1 MKQIALISGKGGT
14 GKTVIAGA
22 FAALMQNN
30 VLVDSD
36 VDAADLHLLVEPVI
50 EEENEFRCGFTASL
64 DTSTCIQCG
73 RCIDVCR
80 FDAIED
86 SLTIDPFSCVGCGFC
101 RIVCPN
107 GSIEMRENISGKWF
121 VSGTRFGPL
130 VHAQLDPAE
139 ENSGKLVTLLRRK
152 ALEIMETQSLEW
164 IIIDGPPGIG
174 CPVIAS
180 LSGVNCAL
188 IIAEPTISGLHD
200 ADRVIQ
206 ITRQF
211 KVDTKLVINKFD
223 LNPDVTKKIEEYC
236 HVNNI
241 PVLGK
246 IKFDEDIVKA
256 TLEAKT
262 LVEYRDGEAKRVVA
276 SIWEKL
282 KKTLQ

>member
-22 FAALMQNN
+22 LAALMRSH

-36 VDAADLHLLVEPVI
+36 VDAANLHLLLEPEI
-50 EEENEFRCGFTASL
+50 EAENEFLCGATAL
-64 DTSTCIQCG
+64 IDKNTCTQCG

-80 FDAIED
+80 FDAIDD
-86 SLTIDPFSCVGCGFC
+86 SFTVDPFSCVGCGFC
-101 RIVCPN
+101 RIVCPI
-107 GSIEMRENISGKWF
+107 GSTELVENIAGKWF
-121 VSGTRFGPL
+121 VSGTRFGPM
-130 VHAQLDPAE
+130 VHAQLYPAE
-139 ENSGKLVTLLRRK
+139 ENSGKLVTLMRRK
-152 ALEIMETQSLEW
+152 ALEIGETQSLEW

-188 IIAEPTISGLHD
+188 VIAEPTISGLHD

-206 ITRQF
+206 IARQS
-211 KVDTKLVINKFD
+211 KVDTKLIINKFD
-223 LNPDVTKKIEEYC
+223 LNLNMTEKIEKYC
-236 HVNNI
+236 NVNDI
-241 PVLGK
+241 PILGK

-262 LVEYRDGEAKRVVA
+262 LVEFRDGEAKRAVD
-276 SIWEKL
+276 SIWENLRKSL
-282 KKTLQ
+282 